1 MKRNNSSSTNWFT
14 EAQLPYSQPD
24 IQISTRYSS
33 VLYDKKSSGMFG
45 QHVQVFDT
53 PFYGRMLALDGIIQ
67 VAEKD
72 EFIYHEMM
80 VTLPAIK
87 HGNPKSVL
95 IIGGGDGGAV
105 KQALRINSVTRIVL
119 VEIERMVIDVCEE
132 FIPSIANGA
141 LQDKRVEVIVA
152 DGMKYAKE
160 TKEKFDI
167 VALDLTDPL
176 PDGPAAGLYKEP
188 FYRDIKNLLNPGGV
202 VSTHCSSLVIQ
213 PEEAKEMT
221 PRLKKVFPEV
231 ILHTAVI
238 PTYQLTSFGFLIA
251 RAKPVTLKSDEI
263 DSGFSN
269 VSGSNN
275 FLSREMYEASQV
287 IPPYIADKI
296 GLSANG

>member
-1 MKRNNSSSTNWFT
+1 MKKNNNVSINWFT
-14 EAQLPYSQPD
+14 EAQLPYSLPD
-24 IQISTRYSS
+24 IQISTRYFDI
-33 VLYDKKSSGMFG
+33 LYDKKSSGMFG

-53 PFYGRMLALDGIIQ
+53 PFYGRMLALDAIIQ

-105 KQALRINSVTRIVL
+105 KQALRIKSVNRVVL

-132 FIPSIANGA
+132 FIPSIANGS

-160 TKEKFDI
+160 TKDKFDI

-213 PEEAKEMT
+213 PEEAKEMI

-231 ILHTAVI
+231 KLHTAVI
-238 PTYQLTSFGFLIA
+238 PTYQLTSFGFLIVRPQQVA
-251 RAKPVTLKSDEI
+251 LKAKDI
-263 DSGFSN
+263 DSGFAN
-269 VSGSNN
+269 ISGSNKY
-275 FLSREMYEASQV
+275 LTREMYEASQV

-296 GLSANG
+296 GLTTDG